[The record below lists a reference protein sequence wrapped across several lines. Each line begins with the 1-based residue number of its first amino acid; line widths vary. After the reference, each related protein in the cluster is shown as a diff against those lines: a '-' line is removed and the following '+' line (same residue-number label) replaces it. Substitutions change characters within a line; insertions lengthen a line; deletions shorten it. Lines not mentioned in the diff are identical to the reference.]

1 MSSVYCPLP
10 VMNLKSSLRRTAAP
24 IPVALMASPPSGCVD
39 VLRSASSGQSSHRL
53 RARRDRLHDVVVA
66 GAAADVAFELVADRR
81 IVEVVSLAVHH
92 IDRGHDHPGR
102 AEAALQAM
110 IFAKRF
116 LHRVQLAILRQPLN
130 GGDVRALR
138 LPRE

>member
-39 VLRSASSGQSSHRL
+39 VLRSASSGQLSHRL

-66 GAAADVAFELVADRR
+66 GAAADGAFELVTGRR
-81 IVEVVSLAVHH
+81 VVEIVPLAVHQ
-92 IDRGHDHPGR
+92 IDRSHDHAGR
-102 AEAALQAM
+102 AESALQAM
-110 IFAKRF
+110 VFAEGF
-116 LHRVQLAILRQPLN
+116 LHRVQLAVVRQPLD
-130 GGDVRALR
+130 GG
-138 LPRE
+138 